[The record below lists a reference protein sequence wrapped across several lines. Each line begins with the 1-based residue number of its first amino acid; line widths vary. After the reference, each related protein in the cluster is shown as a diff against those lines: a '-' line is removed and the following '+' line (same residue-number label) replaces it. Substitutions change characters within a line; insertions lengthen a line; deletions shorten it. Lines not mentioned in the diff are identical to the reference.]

1 MFSSI
6 IRGGL
11 TYHGISVS
19 GRGVFTDGRGKD
31 RETYA
36 GQIKDGLACGLGV
49 LACPGSTIYAEYGP
63 DGKCDGRYLC
73 RGYGLTGY
81 YVFERGAVKER
92 GWTYSASEG
101 DYDRAFCARDD
112 PRLLAL
118 IARVAPGVFRHR
130 AAKAPGGAGHYGN
143 GAARAVPTAADGRLG
158 ASGEADHPA
167 VGGARGSIRLGI
179 ALNAA

>member
-6 IRGGL
+6 IRDGL

-73 RGYGLTGY
+73 CGYGLTGY
-81 YVFERGAVKER
+81 IVFERGANKER
-92 GWTYSASEG
+92 GWTHSASEG
-101 DYDRAFCARDD
+101 EYD

-118 IARVAPGVFRHR
+118 IARVAPV
-130 AAKAPGGAGHYGN
+130 
-143 GAARAVPTAADGRLG
+143 
-158 ASGEADHPA
+158 EALA
-167 VGGARGSIRLGI
+167 
-179 ALNAA
+179 NAAAQEAV